1 MTRRQRLFRI
11 LEGEGPSEPLGRVVN
26 AGIVALILVNVTA
39 VILESVG
46 SLHARYSG
54 LFWTVEAVSV
64 AAFTVEYAAR
74 VWVSREAGG
83 RLRYMLSPM
92 ALVDLVAILPFYLG
106 FLIAADLR
114 FLRALRLLRLF
125 KLTRHFAAIG
135 ILADV
140 MRAEARAFG
149 AAILVMLILMV
160 IAASGM
166 HLVEHRA
173 QPEAFG
179 SIPAAMWWAMVTLT
193 TVGYGDVTPI
203 TSMGKLIGAVIMV
216 MGIGMVAL
224 PAGMLASRFSD
235 ELAKRRAKFRHHV
248 GEAQRDGTVD
258 AAEQAELED
267 LRLRLCLSRS
277 DVEHMLADDGVCPT
291 CGRR

>member
-11 LEGEGPSEPLGRVVN
+11 LEGEGPSEPVGRAVN
-26 AGIVALILVNVTA
+26 VGIVALILVNVAA

-46 SLHARYSG
+46 SLNARYGG
-54 LFWTVEAVSV
+54 LFWTVEVVSV
-64 AAFTVEYAAR
+64 AVFTVEYAAR

-106 FLIAADLR
+106 FLVAADLR

-224 PAGMLASRFSD
+224 PAGMLASRFSE
-235 ELAKRRAKFRHHV
+235 ELAKRRAKFRRHV
-248 GEAQRDGTVD
+248 GEAQRGGTVD

-291 CGRR
+291 CGRG